1 MRKCW
6 WRGKFEGAGLRL
18 TSPRLAIIDILSKTT
33 THPSAED
40 IYLSLRQ
47 KFNNDNIGLTTV
59 YRTLEI
65 LVNMGI
71 VYKFDFGDGRTRY
84 ELSEGP
90 DGFHHHHHLVCI
102 SCGRIVDYTDFIDEE
117 KELLNRTEKG
127 LSEKYHFQIH
137 KHLIQFYGLCENCQL
152 NKP

>member
-1 MRKCW
+1 M
-6 WRGKFEGAGLRL
+6 
-18 TSPRLAIIDILSKTT
+18 AIIDILSKTT

-40 IYLSLRQ
+40 IYLTLRQ
-47 KFNNDNIGLTTV
+47 KYNNDNIGLTTV

-117 KELLNRTEKG
+117 KELLNRTEKAY
-127 LSEKYHFQIH
+127 LRNTTSRFTSILFNFMAYVKTVR
-137 KHLIQFYGLCENCQL
+137 
-152 NKP
+152 

>member
-33 THPSAED
+33 KHPSAED
-40 IYLSLRQ
+40 IYLTLRQ
-47 KFNNDNIGLTTV
+47 KYNNDNIGLTTV

-90 DGFHHHHHLVCI
+90 DGFHHHHHLVCTE
-102 SCGRIVDYTDFIDEE
+102 CG
-117 KELLNRTEKG
+117 
-127 LSEKYHFQIH
+127 
-137 KHLIQFYGLCENCQL
+137 
-152 NKP
+152 

>member
-33 THPSAED
+33 PTPVRED
-40 IYLSLRQ
+40 IYLGLRQ

-65 LVNMGI
+65 LVNNKLFINLILVTVVHGTNFRRDRMVI
-71 VYKFDFGDGRTRY
+71 IITIIWFV
-84 ELSEGP
+84 P
-90 DGFHHHHHLVCI
+90 DV
-102 SCGRIVDYTDFIDEE
+102 VE
-117 KELLNRTEKG
+117 
-127 LSEKYHFQIH
+127 
-137 KHLIQFYGLCENCQL
+137 
-152 NKP
+152 

>member
-59 YRTLEI
+59 CL
-65 LVNMGI
+65 L
-71 VYKFDFGDGRTRY
+71 
-84 ELSEGP
+84 
-90 DGFHHHHHLVCI
+90 
-102 SCGRIVDYTDFIDEE
+102 YTS
-117 KELLNRTEKG
+117 R
-127 LSEKYHFQIH
+127 
-137 KHLIQFYGLCENCQL
+137 CV
-152 NKP
+152 